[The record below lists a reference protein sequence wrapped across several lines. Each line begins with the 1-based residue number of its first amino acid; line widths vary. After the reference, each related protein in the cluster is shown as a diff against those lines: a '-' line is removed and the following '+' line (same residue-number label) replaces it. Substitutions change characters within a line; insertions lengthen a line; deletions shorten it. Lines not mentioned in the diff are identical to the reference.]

1 MSYLLAFAGFAALI
15 ILHEFGHF
23 AVAKAVGMRV
33 EKFSLFFG
41 PMLWSFRRGETV
53 YGIGPIPLGGY
64 VKITGMNPREE
75 IPPEALPR
83 AYFNQPVWKRV
94 IVILA
99 GPGMNLLI
107 AFVIL
112 TAVFWANGNLANP
125 VPTHTV
131 AKGVLQAPASSYL
144 RSGDKIVAVDGKRG
158 LSVEAVSRQIS
169 SHKCAGKPVKGCQA
183 VTPVNLL
190 VDRDGSLES
199 LTIYPRY
206 DPSLGRTRLGFAF
219 SERAPP
225 LGLAGAAH
233 QGVAQMWFLTRRTV
247 LTVVRLFEPKE
258 RAQLHGVVGGFTVT
272 QQEFASDTTNALITL
287 ALISLSLAVI
297 NLFPFLPLDGGHVF
311 WALAEKLRGR
321 RIPFEA
327 MERAGVVGFVL
338 ILFVF
343 VIGLSNDIS
352 TLTGQG
358 FNAR

>member
-1 MSYLLAFAGFAALI
+1 
-15 ILHEFGHF
+15 
-23 AVAKAVGMRV
+23 VV
-33 EKFSLFFG
+33 
-41 PMLWSFRRGETV
+41 
-53 YGIGPIPLGGY
+53 
-64 VKITGMNPREE
+64 
-75 IPPEALPR
+75 
-83 AYFNQPVWKRV
+83 
-94 IVILA
+94 VILA

-112 TAVFWANGNLANP
+112 TAIFWAHGNLANP
-125 VPTHTV
+125 VPTHTI

-144 RSGDKIVAVDGKRG
+144 KPGDKIVAVDGKRG
-158 LSVEAVSRQIS
+158 LSVEAISHEIS

-183 VTPVNLL
+183 TTPAKLL
-190 VDRDGSLES
+190 VERKGRLLPFS
-199 LTIYPRY
+199 IYPRY

-219 SERAPP
+219 GERAPP

-247 LTVVRLFEPKE
+247 STVVRLFEPKQ

-311 WALAEKLRGR
+311 WALAEKVRGR

-327 MERAGVVGFVL
+327 IERASAVGFVL
-338 ILFVF
+338 IVLVF